1 MRKRKALHLLIG
13 LLAVSAVTPR
23 PVLAQTETP
32 PAGPTGKVMGT
43 IINQNTGTA
52 VAEELDVMLHILDQ
66 NFAEAGMLHGQ
77 SQADGTFLF
86 TDVPFD
92 ANSQYAVMAIY
103 EGVTYLSDTAPVDET
118 SMQVALDVPVYKSTS
133 DLAGVQVDQMHV
145 MFNFAEDGLETK
157 EIYILSNSGER
168 TVKDVYK
175 LEGDKSATFK
185 FPLPSGA
192 DFIFFNPDDQDRFVK
207 YDGGFA
213 DTYPILPGTRSA
225 QIMVNYLVPF
235 SEKGT
240 YSYTAPLNI
249 ARMNLLIEQD
259 ANVSLQG
266 RGLAGPEQMALQDG
280 KSYLIY
286 SYSDLSAG
294 QIVEV
299 SFTGQVKSEDKMVKE
314 PTIPLASGAAFLGI
328 AMIGFG
334 VWWWRRPGNDQGEDD
349 ETEVQ
354 PGGTTLDEL
363 IAEIA
368 RLDEEYKQG
377 SLSSEEHQLQRQ
389 ESVQRAK
396 RLL

>member
-1 MRKRKALHLLIG
+1 MKKTAFYLLIG
-13 LLAVSAVTPR
+13 LLVVSAVTTR
-23 PVLAQTETP
+23 PVLAQTERP
-32 PAGPTGKVMGT
+32 PAGALGKVMGT
-43 IINQNTGTA
+43 IINQNTGTV
-52 VAEELDVMLHILDQ
+52 VAEEMDVMLHVLDQ
-66 NFAEAGMLHGQ
+66 DFTDAGMLHGQ
-77 SQADGTFLF
+77 SQSDGTFLF
-86 TDVPFD
+86 TDVAFD
-92 ANSQYAVMAIY
+92 EQLQYAVMATY
-103 EGVTYLSDTAPVDET
+103 DGVTYFSETTAVDLT
-118 SMQVALDVPVYKSTS
+118 SMQVALDVPVYESTS

-145 MFNFAEDGLETK
+145 LFNFAEDGLETK
-157 EIYILSNSGER
+157 EIYILSNNGER

-192 DFIFFNPDDQDRFVK
+192 DFIFFKPDDQDRFVK
-207 YDGGFA
+207 FDGGFA

-235 SEKGT
+235 SEEGT

-259 ANVSLQG
+259 ANMSLQG

-286 SYSDLSAG
+286 SYSDLRAG
-294 QIVEV
+294 QTVEV
-299 SFTGQVKSEDKMVKE
+299 SFSGQVNSEDKMVKE

-349 ETEVQ
+349 EIDVQ
-354 PGGTTLDEL
+354 AGGTTLDEL

-368 RLDEEYKQG
+368 RLDEEHERG
-377 SLSSEEHQLQRQ
+377 SLSSEEHQHQRQ
-389 ESVQRAK
+389 ELMQRAK

>member
-1 MRKRKALHLLIG
+1 MKKTAFYLLIG
-13 LLAVSAVTPR
+13 LLVVSAVTMR

-32 PAGPTGKVMGT
+32 PAGALGKVMGT
-43 IINQNTGTA
+43 IINQNTGTV
-52 VAEELDVMLHILDQ
+52 VAEEMDVMLHVLDQ
-66 NFAEAGMLHGQ
+66 DLADAGMLHGQ
-77 SQADGTFLF
+77 SQSDGTFLF
-86 TDVPFD
+86 TDVAFD
-92 ANSQYAVMAIY
+92 EQLQYAAMTAY
-103 EGVTYLSDTAPVDET
+103 DGVTYFSET
-118 SMQVALDVPVYKSTS
+118 TPADMNSMQVALDVPVYESTS

-145 MFNFAEDGLETK
+145 LFNFAEDGLETK

-192 DFIFFNPDDQDRFVK
+192 DFIFFKPDDQDRFVK
-207 YDGGFA
+207 FDGGFA

-249 ARMNLLIEQD
+249 ARMNLLIEQN
-259 ANVSLQG
+259 ANMSLQG

-334 VWWWRRPGNDQGEDD
+334 VWWWRRLGNDQSEDD
-349 ETEVQ
+349 EMEVQ
-354 PGGTTLDEL
+354 AGEPTLDEL
-363 IAEIA
+363 IAGIA

>member
-1 MRKRKALHLLIG
+1 MKKTAFYLLIG
-13 LLAVSAVTPR
+13 LLVVSAVTTR

-32 PAGPTGKVMGT
+32 PAGALGKVMGS
-43 IINQNTGTA
+43 IINQNTGTV
-52 VAEELDVMLHILDQ
+52 VAEEMDVMLHVLDQ
-66 NFAEAGMLHGQ
+66 DLADAGMLHGQ
-77 SQADGTFLF
+77 SQSDGTFLF
-86 TDVPFD
+86 TDVAFD
-92 ANSQYAVMAIY
+92 EQLQYAAMTAY
-103 EGVTYLSDTAPVDET
+103 DGVTYFSET
-118 SMQVALDVPVYKSTS
+118 TPADMNSMQVALDVPVYESTS

-145 MFNFAEDGLETK
+145 LFNFAEDGLETK

-235 SEKGT
+235 SEEGT

-259 ANVSLQG
+259 ANVPLQG

-294 QIVEV
+294 QTVEV
-299 SFTGQVKSEDKMVKE
+299 SFTGQVNNEDKMVKE

-363 IAEIA
+363 IAGIA
-368 RLDEEYKQG
+368 RLDEEYEQG

>member
-1 MRKRKALHLLIG
+1 MIG
-13 LLAVSAVTPR
+13 LLVISAATTR

-32 PAGPTGKVMGT
+32 PAGALGKVMGT
-43 IINQNTGTA
+43 IINQNTGTV
-52 VAEELDVMLHILDQ
+52 VAEEMDVMLHVLDQ
-66 NFAEAGMLHGQ
+66 DLADAGMLHGQ
-77 SQADGTFLF
+77 SQSDGTFLF
-86 TDVPFD
+86 TDVAFD
-92 ANSQYAVMAIY
+92 EQLQYAAMTAY
-103 EGVTYLSDTAPVDET
+103 DGVTYFSET
-118 SMQVALDVPVYKSTS
+118 TPADMNSMQVALDVPVYESTP

-145 MFNFAEDGLETK
+145 LFNFAEDGLETK

-192 DFIFFNPDDQDRFVK
+192 DFIFFKPDDQDRFVK
-207 YDGGFA
+207 FDGGFA

-235 SEKGT
+235 SEEGT

-259 ANVSLQG
+259 ANMSLQG

-294 QIVEV
+294 QTVEV
-299 SFTGQVKSEDKMVKE
+299 SFTGQVNSEDKMVKE
-314 PTIPLASGAAFLGI
+314 PTIPLASGAAFLGV

-334 VWWWRRPGNDQGEDD
+334 VWWWRRPGNDQSEDD
-349 ETEVQ
+349 DVQ
-354 PGGTTLDEL
+354 VDEAMLDEL

-368 RLDEEYKQG
+368 RLDKEHERG
-377 SLSSEEHQLQRQ
+377 NLSSEEHQSQRQ
-389 ESVQRAK
+389 NLLQRAK
-396 RLL
+396 HLL

>member
-1 MRKRKALHLLIG
+1 MKKTAFYLLIG
-13 LLAVSAVTPR
+13 LLVVSAVTMR

-32 PAGPTGKVMGT
+32 PAGALGKVMGT
-43 IINQNTGTA
+43 IINQNTGTV
-52 VAEELDVMLHILDQ
+52 VAEEMDVMLHVLDQ
-66 NFAEAGMLHGQ
+66 DLADAGMLHGQ
-77 SQADGTFLF
+77 SQSDGTFLF
-86 TDVPFD
+86 TDVAFD
-92 ANSQYAVMAIY
+92 EQLQYAAMTAY
-103 EGVTYLSDTAPVDET
+103 DGVTYFSET
-118 SMQVALDVPVYKSTS
+118 TPADMNSMQVALDVPVYESTS

-145 MFNFAEDGLETK
+145 LFNFAEDGLETK

-207 YDGGFA
+207 FDGGFA

-235 SEKGT
+235 SEEGT

-249 ARMNLLIEQD
+249 ARMNLLIEQN
-259 ANVSLQG
+259 ANMSLQG

-334 VWWWRRPGNDQGEDD
+334 VWWWRRLGNDQSEDD
-349 ETEVQ
+349 EMEVQ
-354 PGGTTLDEL
+354 AGEPTLDEL
-363 IAEIA
+363 IAGIA
-368 RLDEEYKQG
+368 RLDEEYEQG

>member
-1 MRKRKALHLLIG
+1 MKKNAFYLLIG
-13 LLAVSAVTPR
+13 VLAVSAVTTR

-32 PAGPTGKVMGT
+32 PAGALGKVMGS
-43 IINQNTGTA
+43 IINQNTGTL
-52 VAEELDVMLHILDQ
+52 VAEEMDIMLHVLDQ
-66 NFAEAGMLHGQ
+66 NFADAGMLHGK
-77 SQADGTFLF
+77 SRSDGTFLF
-86 TDVPFD
+86 TDVAFD
-92 ANSQYAVMAIY
+92 EQLQYAVMATY
-103 EGVTYLSDTAPVDET
+103 DGVTYFSETTAVDLT
-118 SMQVALDVPVYKSTS
+118 SMQVALEVSVYESTS
-133 DLAGVQVDQMHV
+133 DLAGVQVDQIHV
-145 MFNFAEDGLETK
+145 LFNFAEDGLETK
-157 EIYILSNSGER
+157 EIYILSNSGKR

-192 DFIFFNPDDQDRFVK
+192 DFIFFKPDDQDRFVK
-207 YDGGFA
+207 FDGGFA

-225 QIMVNYLVPF
+225 QIMVNYLLPF

-294 QIVEV
+294 QTVEV
-299 SFTGQVKSEDKMVKE
+299 SFTGQVNSEDKMVKE
-314 PTIPLASGAAFLGI
+314 STIPLASGAAFLGI
-328 AMIGFG
+328 AMVGFG

-354 PGGTTLDEL
+354 PGGATLDEL

-368 RLDEEYKQG
+368 RLDEEYEQG
-377 SLSSEEHQLQRQ
+377 NLSSEEHQLQRQ

>member
-1 MRKRKALHLLIG
+1 MKKTAFYLLIG
-13 LLAVSAVTPR
+13 LLVVSAVTMR

-32 PAGPTGKVMGT
+32 PAGALGKVMGT
-43 IINQNTGTA
+43 IINQNTGTV
-52 VAEELDVMLHILDQ
+52 VAEEMDVMLHILDQ
-66 NFAEAGMLHGQ
+66 DLADAGMLHGQ
-77 SQADGTFLF
+77 SQSDGTFLF
-86 TDVPFD
+86 TDVAFD
-92 ANSQYAVMAIY
+92 EQLQYAAMTAY
-103 EGVTYLSDTAPVDET
+103 DGVTYFSET
-118 SMQVALDVPVYKSTS
+118 TPADMNSMQVALDVPVYESTS

-145 MFNFAEDGLETK
+145 LFNFAEDGLETK

-192 DFIFFNPDDQDRFVK
+192 DFIFFKPDDQDRFVK
-207 YDGGFA
+207 FDGGFA

-235 SEKGT
+235 SEEGT

-334 VWWWRRPGNDQGEDD
+334 VWWWRRPGNDKGEDD
-349 ETEVQ
+349 EMEVQ
-354 PGGTTLDEL
+354 AGEPTLDEL
-363 IAEIA
+363 IAGIA
-368 RLDEEYKQG
+368 RLDEEYEQG